1 MGTRGPGALAHLSLD
16 LDTCTWPQC
25 PICIVLGMEAQWL
38 ARLYPE
44 AFMSLWGRVTENIV
58 VTMGNNC
65 QEEKCSGCWAV
76 GAVGGGTGGTVQQEA
91 EITEIS
97 EGGHG
102 GRLG

>member
-1 MGTRGPGALAHLSLD
+1 MHAHGLNVLFVRLTWHLLVGGGRQGT
-16 LDTCTWPQC
+16 
-25 PICIVLGMEAQWL
+25 VLGMEAQWL

-44 AFMSLWGRVTENIV
+44 ALMSLWERVTENIV
-58 VTMGNNC
+58 VTMGNDC
-65 QEEKCSGCWAV
+65 QEEKCSRCWAG
-76 GAVGGGTGGTVQQEA
+76 GAMGGGTGRTVQQEA